1 MKLTKKEK
9 ETIVKSLN
17 QYQNKMLWKNHSKE
31 LGITALGFVVKTIPY
46 IETQRT
52 EKEREWIKD
61 LIKKIKTFE
70 ETKCNMN

>member
-1 MKLTKKEK
+1 MNLTKKET

-17 QYQNKMLWKNHSKE
+17 QYQKKMLWKSPS
-31 LGITALGFVVKTIPY
+31 GVIDGTVTARGFIVKTIPF

-52 EKEREWIKD
+52 EKKRGWIKD

-70 ETKCNMN
+70 ETK

>member
-1 MKLTKKEK
+1 MNLTKKEK

-31 LGITALGFVVKTIPY
+31 LGVTAGGLIVKTDPFF
-46 IETQRT
+46 ETQRT

-61 LIKKIKTFE
+61 LIKKINTFG
-70 ETKCNMN
+70 ETK